1 MNNYMNLIGKNAK
14 KAVSNKINTKTKNKV
29 LKKYALLIENNK
41 NTILKENLKDINLAV
56 KKKLK
61 IILLIDFL

>member
-1 MNNYMNLIGKNAK
+1 MNLIGKNAK

-61 IILLIDFL
+61 NNLIDRLSIKF